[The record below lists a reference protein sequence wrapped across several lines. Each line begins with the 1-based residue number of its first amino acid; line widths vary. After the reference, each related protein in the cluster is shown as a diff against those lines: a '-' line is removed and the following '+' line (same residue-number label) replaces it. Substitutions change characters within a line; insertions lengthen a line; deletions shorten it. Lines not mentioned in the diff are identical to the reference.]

1 MTQTKLAFIG
11 LTLLSIVLTGCA
23 NAPKENATA
32 KEVVVVAE
40 QIADPLPS
48 WNEGE
53 TKTAITRFVTNVTTE
68 GSPDFVPSAQRIAA
82 FDNDGTLWSEQ
93 PVVQFEYVAYQI
105 KKMSGQHPEWKTQDP
120 YKAILEGDKEYLIN
134 DYKNN
139 HGKGLQ
145 ELVLATH
152 AGMTAQEFDEAV
164 REFFNTEQHPKFK
177 QMYNRTAY
185 QPMLELLAYL
195 RTNGFKTYLSS
206 GGGVDFMRVIATDT
220 YGIVPENVI
229 GSFAINSF
237 EQVDGE
243 WKIVKGTKN
252 MFMHDGVTKPVG
264 INLRIGRIPIFVG
277 GNVRTGGDIGQLT
290 YSQTNELPNF
300 QLLINHDDEVREF
313 AYAESDNA
321 SLDAAE
327 SGGWHVVSMKNDW
340 QRIFSFEES
349 KQSE

>member
-11 LTLLSIVLTGCA
+11 LTLLSIVLTGCD

-93 PVVQFEYVAYQI
+93 PVVQLEFLTYQI
-105 KKMSGQHPEWKTQDP
+105 KKMSGQHPEWKTQQP
-120 YKAILEGDKEYLIN
+120 FKAVLEGDQEYLIN
-134 DYKNN
+134 DITKN

-145 ELVLATH
+145 ELVLAAH
-152 AGMTAQEFDEAV
+152 AGMTLQEFNESV

-206 GGGVDFMRVIATDT
+206 GGGVDLMRVIATDT

-229 GSFAINSF
+229 GTFAIDSF

-243 WKIVKGTKN
+243 WKIVKGAKN
-252 MFMHDGVTKPVG
+252 MFLHDSLTKPVG

-313 AYAESDNA
+313 AYAEPDNA